1 MFDTE
6 DPTFGWVG
14 RTGQGSSEVKLANGE
29 VRRKGRIEYREER
42 WRWRKV
48 KTTEKELKV
57 NIPRHPLCLNL
68 GLNKYGLS

>member
-6 DPTFGWVG
+6 DPTVGWVG
-14 RTGQGSSEVKLANGE
+14 LTGQGSSEVKLANGE

-48 KTTEKELKV
+48 KTPLKRSPKLISLA
-57 NIPRHPLCLNL
+57 IPCALTW
-68 GLNKYGLS
+68 G